1 MHLQTDYLEIGFRI
15 FVFILILII
24 LLAILTYIFETVQ
37 SFFEVLAGRPLRIP
51 IILFAKKLDP
61 GSESLLTRHFSYY
74 KYLRGLDKRR
84 FANRVARF
92 QKDKLFRINKKV
104 ADPQLAKLLISATA
118 VKVCFGLRNYL
129 LPTFHTIVVH
139 SESYYS
145 RYTKSVNYGETNQ
158 AGFIVFAWNAFMY
171 GVKDEKDSLNLGY
184 HEFAHALFVEHLKL
198 SMEPVFSN
206 NFERWERFVKNRSKM
221 KEVKDNKI
229 FREYATHNIQ
239 EFFAV
244 SVENFFEKPK
254 EFKAELP
261 QLYKLMAKM
270 LNQNPLQKAKLLYR
284 QV

>member
-1 MHLQTDYLEIGFRI
+1 MEIGLEMI
-15 FVFILILII
+15 VLLIIMII
-24 LLAILTYIFETVQ
+24 LLVIFAYIFETIQ
-37 SFFEVLAGRPLRIP
+37 SFLEVLVGKPLRLP

-61 GSESLLTRHFSYY
+61 RSESLLTRHFSYY
-74 KYLRGLDKRR
+74 SYLRGLDKRR

-92 QKDKLFRINKKV
+92 QQDKLFRIDKKV
-104 ADPQLAKLLISATA
+104 PDAQLAKLLIAATA

-129 LPTFHTIVVH
+129 FPTFHTIVVH
-139 SESYYS
+139 SQSYYS

-158 AGFIVFAWNAFMY
+158 AGFIVFAWNAFLF
-171 GVKDEKDSLNLGY
+171 GVKDNKDSLNLGY
-184 HEFAHALFVEHLKL
+184 HEFGHALYVEHLKL

-206 NFERWERFVKNRSKM
+206 NFEKWERFVKNQSKM
-221 KEVKDNKI
+221 REVKDHGI

-270 LNQNPLQKAKLLYR
+270 LNQNPLQKTKQLYH